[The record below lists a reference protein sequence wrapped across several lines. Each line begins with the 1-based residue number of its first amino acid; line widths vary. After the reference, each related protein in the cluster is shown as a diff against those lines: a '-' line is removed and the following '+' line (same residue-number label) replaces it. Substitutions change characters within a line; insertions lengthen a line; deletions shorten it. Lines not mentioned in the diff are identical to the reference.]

1 MKTIIAST
9 IAATAMFACA
19 EPFGAAE
26 KAVLRD
32 IARQAEAKMKEA
44 AALEGK
50 AVTLLPVHGDED
62 GYMERLL
69 IGAVVSS
76 GRTGVISNDEKNDE
90 RFKRIL
96 ADIKWDAA
104 QLRLSSVDPSTID
117 ELGRLKSTQILM
129 EARLDLTRATTNE
142 YGEAKGASAELNLLA
157 YAVATKQYVW
167 NANIVKEPEAPPPPP
182 ELPKQIA
189 SAAVAPLHV
198 AVETKAD
205 KDAERVSGLV
215 ETSVRGMLAQL
226 GYIVDGNRKPD
237 VVVSLETSRETFDHT
252 GGWFVYDGTLKIKA
266 NVPGAEARLLGE
278 TSIAG
283 RGARGLGETQ
293 ADRNLSDALG
303 EQAMGWLK
311 RTLKS
316 DAVGFEAL
324 VFSVYTLDA
333 AHAEKIRA
341 AAAAM
346 DGTRVATTEAADE
359 ANGWTT
365 FRAVYEKAKFPGG
378 FAAMLFAANPELF
391 K

>member
-9 IAATAMFACA
+9 LASAALIACA

-32 IARQAEAKMKEA
+32 VAKQAEAKLKEA
-44 AALEGK
+44 AAFEGK

-96 ADIKWDAA
+96 ADIKWDAV
-104 QLRLSSVDPSTID
+104 QRRLSSIDPATID

-142 YGEAKGASAELNLLA
+142 YGEATGASAELNLLA
-157 YAVATKQYVW
+157 YAVETKQYVW

-182 ELPKQIA
+182 QLPKQIA
-189 SAAVAPLHV
+189 STAVSPLHV
-198 AVETKAD
+198 AVEAKAG
-205 KDAERVSGLV
+205 KNAERVSGLV

-237 VVVSLETSRETFDHT
+237 IVVSLEASRETFDHT
-252 GGWFVYDGTLKIKA
+252 GGWFVYDGTLKVKA
-266 NVPGAEARLLGE
+266 NVVGAEAKLLGE

-283 RGARGLGETQ
+283 RGARGLGEIQ
-293 ADRNLSDALG
+293 ADRNLADALG
-303 EQAMGWLK
+303 EQAEGWLR

-324 VFSVYTLDA
+324 LFSVYTLDA
-333 AHAEKIRA
+333 ADAEKIRT

-346 DGTRVATTEAADE
+346 DGTRVATTESTDE

-365 FRAVYEKAKFPGG
+365 FRVVYEKAKFPGG
-378 FAAMLFAANPELF
+378 FVAMLFAANPELL